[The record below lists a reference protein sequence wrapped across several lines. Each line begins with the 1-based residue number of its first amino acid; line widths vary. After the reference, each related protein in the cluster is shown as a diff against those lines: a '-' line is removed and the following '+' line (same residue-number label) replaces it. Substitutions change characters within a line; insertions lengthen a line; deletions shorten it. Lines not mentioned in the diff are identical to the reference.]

1 MTDPILFVLA
11 ILTLLGTP
19 GPTNTLLAT
28 SGALTGCRASLP
40 LLGAELSGYLA
51 AGGLIR
57 LVLGPV
63 LVAAPLLAMGLKLLV
78 AAYLVVL
85 AVRLFR
91 RRAAAAEARPVTFGD
106 VLVTTLLNPK
116 APIVAL
122 AVIPQG
128 AAGEA
133 LYWAGFALLV
143 PLMGGLWIGIGR
155 GLGLA
160 AGTRVL
166 WLTRAAGAVLLV
178 FAGLVGLSAFS
189 S

>member
-1 MTDPILFVLA
+1 MTDPFLFVLA

-28 SGALTGCRASLP
+28 SGAAAGIRASLP
-40 LLGAELSGYLA
+40 LLAAELSGYLA

-63 LVAAPLLAMGLKLLV
+63 LAALPGVGIALKLVV

-85 AVRLFR
+85 AIRLLR
-91 RRAAAAEARPVTFGD
+91 RKALATEARPVTFRD

-116 APIVAL
+116 APVVAL
-122 AVIPQG
+122 AVIPAG
-128 AAGEA
+128 VAGEA
-133 LYWAGFALLV
+133 LYWVGFALLV
-143 PLMGGLWIGIGR
+143 PLMGGVWIGIGR

-160 AGTRVL
+160 AGARVL
-166 WLTRAAGAVLLV
+166 WLTRAAGAVLIV
-178 FAGLVGLSAFS
+178 FAGLIGLSAFAP
-189 S
+189 